1 MYKIIKY
8 TLAVTFGFLAQT
20 VFGQTWVHTH
30 TCDDGNTWI
39 FVNDNIE
46 KPISSNP
53 TYLVTVEWEYSS
65 EAAKKDLVPKKTIK
79 VFEFAPDFTNYKII
93 ESIDYNTK
101 DNIINRIATPTE
113 TKFVSAN
120 SIEDIIVKEV
130 QYILSEQYK
139 IDSEN
144 ATEFQIVEDPQ

>member
-8 TLAVTFGFLAQT
+8 TLALMFGFLAQT
-20 VFGQTWVHTH
+20 LCAQTWVHTH

-46 KPISSNP
+46 KPTSSNP

-79 VFEFAPDFTNYKII
+79 VYEFASDFTNYKII
-93 ESIDYNTK
+93 ESIDYNT
-101 DNIINRIATPTE
+101 NNNVINRINKPTE
-113 TKFVSAN
+113 TKNVSSN

-139 IDSEN
+139 IDSDN
-144 ATEFQIVEDPQ
+144 ATELQIVGDPK